1 VGRTVTL
8 PRRAAPGAGLAA
20 MGRGGAINL
29 AGAAVYAVL
38 GFLTVVAVARGLGPT
53 RAGVFFGA
61 SALFLIVS
69 HICELGAD
77 TGLVRTIPRFRV
89 LGRGGDIRRVVWIGL
104 TPGTAL
110 AALAAAG
117 LFVAAPQVAAVL
129 TQPRQE
135 AAFVHDLRLLAPFL
149 PASVLLTLLLS
160 ATRGFGRMTP
170 SVAVDKLGRP
180 LVQLAGIFAATAG
193 GLGLGWVAL
202 AWAGPFL
209 LAGVPA
215 ALWLRSYVRAAETR
229 PDLPVEPAPTAGRI
243 AADFWKFSLP
253 RALAASL
260 KVGVDKLDIILVGA
274 LASAR
279 AAGIYAAST
288 RLLMAGTMAAVAIA
302 QSLGPTISRHFATG
316 AREDAS
322 AAYQSAAAWVTLF
335 SWPVY
340 LTLMIYSPV
349 ILRIF
354 GRQYGEGWLA
364 VLIVGAAMLVAHA
377 VGPVDVV
384 LLMGGR
390 SLWSMTNMVAG
401 LSTNV
406 VLNLL
411 LVPRF
416 GLTGAGLAWAA
427 SLLVI
432 NLLALA
438 QVWRAL
444 SLHPFGPGNVR
455 AVLAGAVCFGGV
467 PLLVRLTAG
476 PTVPSLLAAGVLA
489 GALYAAWCWR
499 DREALHLPVLA
510 ASIVR
515 PRRRTAGVTAVSATA
530 LVVRPDSLSA
540 ATRGG

>member
-1 VGRTVTL
+1 MTL
-8 PRRAAPGAGLAA
+8 PRRAAPGADLAA
-20 MGRGGAINL
+20 MGRGGALNL
-29 AGAAVYAVL
+29 AGAAIYAVL
-38 GFLTVVAVARGLGPT
+38 GFLTVVTVARGLGPT

-104 TPGTAL
+104 APGTAL
-110 AALAAAG
+110 AAVAAAG
-117 LFVAAPQVAAVL
+117 IFLAAPQIAAVL

-135 AAFVHDLRLLAPFL
+135 ADFVHDLRVLAPFL

-180 LVQLAGIFAATAG
+180 LVQLAGIFVATAG
-193 GLGLGWVAL
+193 GLGAGWVAL

-215 ALWLRSYVRAAETR
+215 ALWLRSFVRVAETSPDPAVGPALTGGGIAAE
-229 PDLPVEPAPTAGRI
+229 
-243 AADFWKFSLP
+243 FWKFSLP

-260 KVGVDKLDIILVGA
+260 KVGVDKLDIVLVGA

-279 AAGIYAAST
+279 VAGIYAAST

-302 QSLGPTISRHFATG
+302 QALGPTISRHFATG

-335 SWPVY
+335 SWPAY
-340 LTLMIYSPV
+340 LTLMVFGPV

-354 GRQYGEGWLA
+354 GGEYGEAWLA

-390 SLWSMTNMVAG
+390 SLWSMANMVAG

-406 VLNLL
+406 ALNLI

-455 AVLAGAVCFGGV
+455 AILAGAVCFGGV

-476 PTVPSLLAAGVLA
+476 STVPSLVASGVLA
-489 GALYAAWCWR
+489 GALYAAWGWR
-499 DREALHLPVLA
+499 DRQSLALPALA
-510 ASIVR
+510 TSLVR
-515 PRRRTAGVTAVSATA
+515 PRRATAGVTAVAATA
-530 LVVRPDSLSA
+530 LVPCPDPLRA
-540 ATRGG
+540 AT